1 MIANLREVLPYL
13 RPRSAE
19 PTLFGQTVLILL
31 CAGLATLV
39 ALHCSRIY
47 RQRRQKK
54 INFYQR
60 AEEAQLSQPQSDFL
74 LQIARQRKVANALQ
88 LLDSV
93 YAFDRHIGAYAAQLA
108 DSDLADP
115 RLQDIAEI
123 RSLLEFDHLPHD
135 QALRTTYQLE
145 VGQSLMVWPAASDT
159 EGHSPWV
166 VVSRDERGLGLVPLL
181 REDMRHFDSLTNGD
195 QLAVRFWREGDTEYS
210 FIAEVFAVDP
220 QDRTA
225 FVRHADPIERKQ
237 LRDFFRLDIRFDLEL
252 LLIPEAESD
261 TETQEASE
269 QEEPKLPPPLQSFA
283 AEALNLS
290 AGGISLLTSSDLPAD
305 QLLQIDPQ
313 FKGAFPL
320 AGVLCRVVQ
329 SIRNADGFLLQC
341 QFQDLPTPLESE
353 LVRRLYQHQILAVSG
368 EAIDLPPAPHQAEA
382 PGNNS

>member
-31 CAGLATLV
+31 CVGLATLV
-39 ALHCSRIY
+39 VLHCSRIY

-54 INFYQR
+54 INFYEK
-60 AEEAQLSQPQSDFL
+60 AEEAQLLQPQSDFL
-74 LQIARQRKVANALQ
+74 LQIARQRKVANPLQ

-93 YAFDRHIGAYAAQLA
+93 YAFDRHLGAYAAQLA
-108 DSDLADP
+108 DTNLDDP

-145 VGQSLMVWPAASDT
+145 VGQTLMVWPATSDT

-220 QDRTA
+220 QDRTV

-237 LRDFFRLDIRFDLEL
+237 LRDFFRLDIRFDLQL
-252 LLIPEAESD
+252 LLIPAAEGD
-261 TETQEASE
+261 TEAQEESE
-269 QEEPKLPPPLQSFA
+269 ESEESEPKLPPPLQSLA

-290 AGGISLLTSSDLPAD
+290 AGGISLLTPNALPAD

-329 SIRNADGFLLQC
+329 SSRHADGYLLQC
-341 QFQDLPTPLESE
+341 QFQDLPTTLESE
-353 LVRRLYQHQILAVSG
+353 LVRRLYQHQIFAVSG
-368 EAIDLPPAPHQAEA
+368 EAIDLP
-382 PGNNS
+382 